1 MNRFFKNNHN
11 LTKSLY
17 ALAVV
22 IIAII
27 FYRCTENIQ
36 ISNILPVAIDVIYP
50 FIGGAIIA
58 YLLNCGTRFIEN
70 NILVRFKYFQ
80 SSDPKIRKRM
90 RLISISVAAVL
101 LLGIIAAIISYII
114 PEIISSA
121 QNVINFVV
129 KIDYNALH
137 DFLNSILRKYNI
149 DIGVSAYR
157 SLLDAL
163 DNFISKVVDSL
174 KYVPNMVLSL
184 VTHTISLASSIVNVI
199 ISIMVAFYILID
211 KEEIVDISQKVLY
224 TVLPEKAYNITAL
237 YINQMNKTFNHFFV
251 GKAVDSTIIGIIFFI
266 GAVIMNL
273 PYPLLFSLVIGI
285 TNMIPYF
292 GPFIGAVPVVA
303 LTVLVAPIKAIWTL
317 IFILV
322 LQQFDGVILGPRIL
336 GESIGLKP
344 IGVIFAIIVGGAI
357 AGPLGMFFGVPI
369 FACITDLLF
378 ELINRSYDRKTL
390 TKEAE

>member
-1 MNRFFKNNHN
+1 MNRFFKNNPN
-11 LTKSLY
+11 LTRSMY
-17 ALAVV
+17 MLAV
-22 IIAII
+22 ILISII
-27 FYRCTENIQ
+27 FYRYTENVQ
-36 ISNILPVAIDVIYP
+36 ISNILPVVIDVIYP

-58 YLLNCGTRFIEN
+58 YLLNCGTRFLEN
-70 NILVRFKYFQ
+70 NILIRLKYFQ
-80 SSDPKIRKRM
+80 SNDPKVHKRM
-90 RLISISVAAVL
+90 RLISIAIAAIL
-101 LLGIIAAIISYII
+101 LLGIIVAIISYII

-137 DFLNSILRKYNI
+137 SFVNSMLRKYNI

-157 SLLDAL
+157 SLLEAL
-163 DNFISKVVDSL
+163 DNFIAGVIDSL
-174 KYVPNMVLSL
+174 RYVPNMILSL

-211 KEEIVDISQKVLY
+211 KEEIVSMSRKVLY
-224 TVLPEKAYNITAL
+224 TVLPEKAYNIIAL
-237 YINQMNKTFNHFFV
+237 YIHQINKTFNHFFV

-317 IFILV
+317 IFILI

-369 FACITDLLF
+369 FACFTDFLF
-378 ELINRSYDRKTL
+378 ELINRTYDKKTL
-390 TKEAE
+390 KEAE